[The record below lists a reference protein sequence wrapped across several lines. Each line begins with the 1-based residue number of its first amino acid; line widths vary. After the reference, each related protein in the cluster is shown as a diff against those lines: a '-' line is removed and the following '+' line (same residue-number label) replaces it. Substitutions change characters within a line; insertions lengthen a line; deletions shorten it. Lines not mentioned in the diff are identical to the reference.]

1 MSAKSER
8 EKRREERLAAERAAA
23 SSEHRRLLLGYVV
36 AGVMTLAVVVGLFIV
51 LTSGGD
57 DNPQVGG
64 EDIPDEAHIQVN
76 SGYLHNVTPDG
87 REGTPPPALQQ
98 GDLEVAAKKAGCE
111 LQLDN
116 EDEGATHITDESEIP
131 DYKTNPPT
139 SGNHNPQ
146 PQADGAYSEAP
157 DTWYVVH
164 SMEHGRIEIQ
174 YSPDLPEEDQLAIKG
189 VFDEDPNGML
199 LFPNADMPYEV
210 ADDRRGRTCSAAR
223 RSRAGDAR
231 RDPRLPRHL
240 SAAAGRSSR
249 SRCSRRLASV
259 RAARGPIGVAARRAN
274 LWSVQRVPDSCVR
287 RRRPSVPRLVAA
299 SWRAPGWSPRRC
311 RCSPTCP
318 GLRTSSSPSRPLIG
332 SRERRR
338 ASAAHPGEGPVLY
351 RSGVIDAPARFDL
364 AGIGGELRPLEF
376 RARTDGGE
384 WSDWVETANGDPVYF
399 GGADQLQ
406 VRSRGCAPRAGSTT

>member
-1 MSAKSER
+1 MSARSER

-64 EDIPDEAHIQVN
+64 EDIPEEAHIQVN

-87 REGTPPPALQQ
+87 REGTPPSAIQQ

-146 PQADGAYSEAP
+146 QQADGAYSEAP

-174 YSPDLPEEDQLAIKG
+174 YSPDLPEQDQLALKG
-189 VFDEDPNGML
+189 VFDEAPDGML
-199 LFPNADMPYEV
+199 MFPNDDMPYDV
-210 ADDRRGRTCSAAR
+210 AVTGWTQLMGCETFEGQATL
-223 RSRAGDAR
+223 DAI
-231 RDPRLPRHL
+231 RDFRDTYIGLGPEPLPL
-240 SAAAGRSSR
+240 
-249 SRCSRRLASV
+249 
-259 RAARGPIGVAARRAN
+259 
-274 LWSVQRVPDSCVR
+274 
-287 RRRPSVPRLVAA
+287 SVP
-299 SWRAPGWSPRRC
+299 
-311 RCSPTCP
+311 
-318 GLRTSSSPSRPLIG
+318 
-332 SRERRR
+332 E
-338 ASAAHPGEGPVLY
+338 
-351 RSGVIDAPARFDL
+351 
-364 AGIGGELRPLEF
+364 
-376 RARTDGGE
+376 
-384 WSDWVETANGDPVYF
+384 
-399 GGADQLQ
+399 
-406 VRSRGCAPRAGSTT
+406 